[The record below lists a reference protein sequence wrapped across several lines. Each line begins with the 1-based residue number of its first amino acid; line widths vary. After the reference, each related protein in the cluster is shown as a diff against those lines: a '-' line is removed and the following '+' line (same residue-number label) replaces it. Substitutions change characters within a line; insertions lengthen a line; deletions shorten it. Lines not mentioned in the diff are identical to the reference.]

1 MFQPY
6 YRCVGISQDRD
17 WQDIVLAPRDGTPI
31 ELENC
36 YGIRP
41 TYSLCKWVNGRG
53 WVDANDE
60 SRGVGDGPWLRWREY
75 KAEPSKYVDPTN
87 GAQQHVEYWR

>member
-6 YRCVGISQDRD
+6 ERCVGISTDSN
-17 WQDIVLAPRDGTPI
+17 WKDITSAPRDGTPI

-41 TYSLCKWVNGRG
+41 TYSLCKWIQGQG
-53 WVDANDE
+53 WIHVNDE
-60 SRGVGDGPWLRWREY
+60 CHGVGDGPWLRWREY
-75 KAEPSKYVDPTN
+75 KGDPSAYVDPTN
-87 GAQQHVEYWR
+87 GAQETMSYWQ